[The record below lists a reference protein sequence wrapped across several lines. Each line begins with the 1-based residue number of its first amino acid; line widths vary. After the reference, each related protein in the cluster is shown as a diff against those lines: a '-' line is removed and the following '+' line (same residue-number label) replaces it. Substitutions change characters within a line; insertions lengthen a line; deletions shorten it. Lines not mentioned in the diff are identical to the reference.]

1 MTNGHGHTNPPPGNP
16 EAGYERQDL
25 SSGGV
30 YAFFIAIVVGAA
42 LVALLLRGTLYLAQ
56 RYANEHQASVLS
68 PLVPPK
74 GDVQEVLP
82 SEVTQF
88 PQPRLETDERTEIHD
103 FRLKEE
109 QQLHSYGWVDQSS
122 GVMRIPIERAM
133 ELIAQRGLA
142 TTPATGSAPP
152 AIVNTVNAAASA
164 SDHSE
169 TPSPDQSK
177 PDAQT
182 GSRKK
187 SKGNQ

>member
-1 MTNGHGHTNPPPGNP
+1 MTDGHGHSNLPPGNP

-25 SSGGV
+25 SSVGV

-42 LVALLLRGTLYLAQ
+42 LVALLLRGTLYVAQ
-56 RYANEHQASVLS
+56 RYANQHQASVPS

-82 SEVTQF
+82 SEVTDF

-109 QQLHSYGWVDQSS
+109 QHLHTYGWVDQSS

-133 ELIAQRGLA
+133 ELVAQRGLA

-152 AIVNTVNAAASA
+152 SIVNTVNAAASG
-164 SDHSE
+164 SDNSE
-169 TPSPDQSK
+169 TPAADQAK
-177 PDAQT
+177 PRAQS
-182 GSRKK
+182 GQPKK